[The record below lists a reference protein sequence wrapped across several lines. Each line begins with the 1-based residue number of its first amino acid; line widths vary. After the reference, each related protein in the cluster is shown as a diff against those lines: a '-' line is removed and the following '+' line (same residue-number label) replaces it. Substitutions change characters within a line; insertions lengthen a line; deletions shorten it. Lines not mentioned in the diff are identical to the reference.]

1 MGLKKGR
8 DSVGEEIKLD
18 RRRGGFDEFNQ
29 LNARLR
35 DLDDRGLVLSLA
47 AFADDSLREL
57 LRAFMRES
65 AAADQLLDGFNAP
78 LGTFSARIKAA
89 HALGLLTGDQCNDLE
104 NLRKIRNAFS
114 HTWEPITFDAPQ
126 VKDRIL
132 NLSYS
137 SIDDEYPATLADR
150 LRTSIAAI
158 LIELRVVTNNIETGG
173 RRLPLIGTRLIA
185 GLGGSE
191 EDQIVRA
198 RSDLERLRERLSSA
212 KGREKAFLEMLR
224 DRWLDRLNIAVR
236 NSTPEYRP
244 QFSKLLDSLR
254 AEIAGAQCRPR

>member
-1 MGLKKGR
+1 MKKG
-8 DSVGEEIKLD
+8 SKILGEEIKLD
-18 RRRGGFDEFNQ
+18 RRRDSFDEFNR

-57 LRAFMRES
+57 LRAFMRVG
-65 AAADQLLDGFNAP
+65 AAANQLLDGFNAP

-89 HALGLLTGDQCNDLE
+89 HALGLLTDDQFDDLE

-114 HTWEPITFDAPQ
+114 HTWEAINFEAAQ

-173 RRLPLIGTRLIA
+173 RRLRLIGTRLIA

-198 RSDLERLRERLSSA
+198 RSDLDRLRERLSSA
-212 KGREKAFLEMLR
+212 QGREKAFLRLLR

-236 NSTPEYRP
+236 NASPENRP
-244 QFSKLLDSLR
+244 QFSTLLDSLR
-254 AEIAGAQCRPR
+254 AEIAGAERGPR